1 MSDIDEY
8 MDRLDTLLADAV
20 SDEVD
25 PMYLL
30 LSACLAYLEE
40 ELSDEEDQTLAVDFG
55 DVTVVISL
63 EPSEDARLH

>member
-1 MSDIDEY
+1 MSDIDKY
-8 MDRLDTLLADAV
+8 VDRLDTLLADAV
-20 SDEVD
+20 GDEVD

-63 EPSEDARLH
+63 EPSEETRLH